1 MARIVKRGRNYQIRV
16 SDGYTS
22 NGKQNIRTKTWTPK
36 AGMTEK
42 QINKELTKQS
52 VLFEQ
57 QCHGLSESANIKFEA
72 FAKQWFKE
80 YAEPKLRVRT
90 VDRYKQ
96 YTARTY
102 AAIGSMRLDK
112 ITPRHIQSFI
122 NNLQE
127 PGVNKKVEA
136 DEKPKGLSPGTVRNY
151 LSFISTIFDYAVRM
165 NMLKDNP
172 CSRVSLPPRNY
183 KQRDCYTLEEAQRFL
198 KFLQFEPLM
207 YQVFFTLAIYGGF
220 RKGELL
226 GLEWK
231 DIDFD
236 SNVISIC
243 RTSLYS
249 KSKGGSFTD
258 TTKTQSS
265 QRSLKLPAGIFDL
278 LRRYKIE
285 QSQQRLKMGDKWVD
299 TDRLFITENGKPIG
313 NSTPLK
319 WLDEFFKRTGL
330 RKVTIHS
337 FRHLNASLLINA
349 GVDVKTVS
357 ATLGHS
363 QVSTTLNIYAHTF
376 AQAQARASEA
386 VANVLKFNDKKQA

>member
-1 MARIVKRGRNYQIRV
+1 MARIVKRGKGYQIRV
-16 SDGYTS
+16 SDGYTAK
-22 NGKQNIRTKTWTPK
+22 GKQNVKTMTWTPRPN
-36 AGMTEK
+36 MTDK
-42 QINKELTKQS
+42 QIEKELQKQA

-57 QCHGLSESANIKFEA
+57 KCQGLSESADIKFET

-80 YAEPKLRVRT
+80 YAEPRLRVRT

-102 AAIGSMRLDK
+102 TAIGSLRLDK

-127 PGVNKKVEA
+127 PGINQKVG
-136 DEKPKGLSPGTVRNY
+136 EKEPPKGLSPGTVRNY
-151 LSFISTIFDYAVRM
+151 LSFISTVFDYAIRM

-172 CSRVSLPPRNY
+172 CSRVVLPPRNY
-183 KQRDCYTLEEAQRFL
+183 KQRDCYTLEEAQKFL
-198 KFLQFEPLM
+198 KFLQFESLM
-207 YQVFFTLAIYGGF
+207 YRVFFTLAIYGGF

-236 SNVISIC
+236 SCVVSVN

-249 KSKGGSFTD
+249 KSKGGIFTD
-258 TTKTQSS
+258 TTKTKGSL
-265 QRSLKLPAGIFDL
+265 RSLKLPVSVFDL
-278 LRRYKIE
+278 LRQYKV
-285 QSQQRLKMGDKWVD
+285 QQAQDRLKMGDRWID
-299 TDRLFITENGKPIG
+299 TDRLFTAENGKPLG

-319 WLDEFFKRTGL
+319 WLDDFFERTGL

-349 GVDVKTVS
+349 GVDIKTVS

-376 AQAQARASEA
+376 AQAQAKASEA
-386 VANVLKFNDKKQA
+386 VADALKLDDKKQA

>member
-1 MARIVKRGRNYQIRV
+1 MARIVKRNSGYQIRV
-16 SDGYTS
+16 SDGYTAQ
-22 NGKQNIRTKTWTPK
+22 GKQNVRTMTWKPKT
-36 AGMTEK
+36 GMTEK
-42 QINKELTKQS
+42 QIKKALEKQA
-52 VLFEQ
+52 VLFEER
-57 QCHGLSESANIKFEA
+57 CHGLSQSANIKFQV
-72 FAKQWFKE
+72 FAEQWFKE
-80 YAEPKLRVRT
+80 YAKPRLRVRT
-90 VDRYKQ
+90 VDRYRQ
-96 YTARTY
+96 YAARTY
-102 AAIGSMRLDK
+102 AAIGSLRMDK
-112 ITPRHIQSFI
+112 ITPRHLQRFI
-122 NNLQE
+122 NDLQKPGINQKVGDNE
-127 PGVNKKVEA
+127 P
-136 DEKPKGLSPGTVRNY
+136 PKGLSPGTVRNY
-151 LSFISTIFDYAVRM
+151 LSFISTVFDYAIRM

-172 CSRVSLPPRNY
+172 CSRVVLPPRNY
-183 KQRDCYTLEEAQRFL
+183 RPRDCYTLEEAQKFL

-207 YQVFFTLAIYGGF
+207 YRVFFTLAVYGGF

-236 SNVISIC
+236 SCVISVN

-258 TTKTQSS
+258 TTKTKSS
-265 QRSLKLPAGIFDL
+265 LRSLKLPKGLFDL

-285 QSQQRLKMGDKWVD
+285 QSQNRLKMGDKWIG
-299 TDRLFITENGKPIG
+299 TDRLFTACDGKPLG

-319 WLDEFFKRTGL
+319 WLDEFFERTGL

-376 AQAQARASEA
+376 AQAQARASKA
-386 VANVLKFNDKKQA
+386 VADALKLNEKKA

>member
-1 MARIVKRGRNYQIRV
+1 MARIVKRGKGYQIRV

-22 NGKQNIRTKTWTPK
+22 GGKQNVKTMTWDPRPN
-36 AGMTEK
+36 MTEK
-42 QINKELTKQS
+42 QIEKELEKQA
-52 VLFEQ
+52 VLFEEK
-57 QCHGLSESANIKFEA
+57 CHGLSQSANIKFQT
-72 FAKQWFKE
+72 FAEQWFKE
-80 YAEPKLRVRT
+80 YAGPRLRVRT

-96 YTARTY
+96 YAARTY
-102 AAIGSMRLDK
+102 ASLGSMRLDK

-127 PGVNKKVEA
+127 PGINKKTVA
-136 DEKPKGLSPGTVRNY
+136 NEKPKGLSAGTVRNY
-151 LSFISTIFDYAVRM
+151 LSFISTVFDYAIRM

-172 CSRVSLPPRNY
+172 CQRVVLPPRNY
-183 KQRDCYTLEEAQRFL
+183 KQRDCYTLEEAQKFL

-207 YQVFFTLAIYGGF
+207 YQAFFTLAIYGGF

-231 DIDFD
+231 DVDFD
-236 SNVISIC
+236 SCVISIN

-249 KSKGGSFTD
+249 KTKGGSFTD
-258 TTKTQSS
+258 TTKTKSS
-265 QRSLKLPAGIFDL
+265 LRSLKLPASVFDL
-278 LRRYKIE
+278 LRQYKA
-285 QSQQRLKMGDKWVD
+285 QQAQDRLKMGDRWKD
-299 TDRLFITENGKPIG
+299 TDRLFTAYDGQPIG

-319 WLDEFFKRTGL
+319 WLDEFFERTGL

-386 VANVLKFNDKKQA
+386 VADALKLDEKKQA